1 MAGTRYDTVTVLWSL
16 ELLYS
21 CTRAGVVFFK
31 VILHNMLSLKYK
43 YMYSQLEFIISMH
56 ALYVH

>member
-21 CTRAGVVFFK
+21 CTCACVV
-31 VILHNMLSLKYK
+31 VLHVS
-43 YMYSQLEFIISMH
+43 SI
-56 ALYVH
+56 A